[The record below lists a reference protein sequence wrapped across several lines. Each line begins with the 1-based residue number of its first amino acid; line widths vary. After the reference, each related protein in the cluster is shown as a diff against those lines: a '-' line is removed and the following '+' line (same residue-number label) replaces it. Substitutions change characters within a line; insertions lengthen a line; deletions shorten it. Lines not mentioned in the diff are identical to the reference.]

1 MGLNPIIF
9 SRISHILFLKKCFI
23 LLKGGCGNNCLFVY
37 DKRII
42 FFKCLLLMINKY
54 LIIVI
59 YEIICLGAD
68 KMPVTLELILFILIA
83 ISAVGYLI
91 KESQKTKKRTLG
103 ISLELLVLFWS
114 IWRIS
119 TIIIQIS
126 EYNLS

>member
-1 MGLNPIIF
+1 
-9 SRISHILFLKKCFI
+9 
-23 LLKGGCGNNCLFVY
+23 
-37 DKRII
+37 
-42 FFKCLLLMINKY
+42 
-54 LIIVI
+54 
-59 YEIICLGAD
+59 
-68 KMPVTLELILFILIA
+68 MPVTLELILFILIA

-91 KESQKTKKRTLG
+91 KESQKAKKRTLG

>member
-1 MGLNPIIF
+1 
-9 SRISHILFLKKCFI
+9 
-23 LLKGGCGNNCLFVY
+23 
-37 DKRII
+37 
-42 FFKCLLLMINKY
+42 
-54 LIIVI
+54 
-59 YEIICLGAD
+59 
-68 KMPVTLELILFILIA
+68 MPVTLELILFILIA

-103 ISLELLVLFWS
+103 ISLELLILFWS

>member
-1 MGLNPIIF
+1 MI
-9 SRISHILFLKKCFI
+9 
-23 LLKGGCGNNCLFVY
+23 
-37 DKRII
+37 DK
-42 FFKCLLLMINKY
+42 N

-59 YEIICLGAD
+59 YEIICLGVD